1 MEAKKYLN
9 TGKAVTLRDLIVS
22 GDINDRTQINIYD
35 KNGNFIR
42 RGKWFDDKMLEYI
55 GRESGIASKAG
66 TGYSISFKLTEEKS
80 LEPYDGEELTVREL
94 IGMTVD
100 MDITND
106 YTDDWFPALCGPIS
120 LTEEGEEQWNDVLEM
135 KITVIDCSMAE
146 LKIDTKD
153 PDECE
158 RRLTRARRFFK
169 AQAGYC
175 SESNYDKW
183 FQATEP

>member
-1 MEAKKYLN
+1 MEAKKYIN

-22 GDINDRTQINIYD
+22 GDINNKTQINIYD

-42 RGKWFDDKMLEYI
+42 RGKWFDDKILCYDS
-55 GRESGIASKAG
+55 ESGIASKAG
-66 TGYSISFKLTEEKS
+66 MGYSISFKLTEERS
-80 LEPYDGEELTVREL
+80 QEPYAGEELTVREL

-100 MDITND
+100 MDISNN
-106 YTDDWFPALCGPIS
+106 YTDDWFPALSGPIS
-120 LTEEGEEQWNDVLEM
+120 LTEEGEEQWDDVLEM

-146 LKIDTKD
+146 LQIDTED

-183 FQATEP
+183 FR